1 MDIHLSVE
9 ISCWRQ
15 CFKRTFERYSSLDGP
30 SSGSFGLGNSPGRSA
45 MTLYH
50 EPGSSSGSR
59 TIWSRAFARASCNR
73 RQPGT
78 CYGVV
83 ELRLLGVC
91 SRLGL
96 RNRQHRLGGGIGLT
110 GSPGE
115 AVGIPLL
122 SRLMPYLS

>member
-30 SSGSFGLGNSPGRSA
+30 SSGSIGLGNSPGRSA

-59 TIWSRAFARASCNR
+59 MIWSRAFAMDSCNIKL
-73 RQPGT
+73 PT
-78 CYGVV
+78 SYGVV

-91 SRLGL
+91 SRLGG
-96 RNRQHRLGGGIGLT
+96 RERT
-110 GSPGE
+110 T
-115 AVGIPLL
+115 L
-122 SRLMPYLS
+122 SRRVSD

>member
-1 MDIHLSVE
+1 MDIRLSVE

-45 MTLYH
+45 IILYH

-59 TIWSRAFARASCNR
+59 MIWSRAFTMDSCNR
-73 RQPGT
+73 SLPNT

-96 RNRQHRLGGGIGLT
+96 RNEQHHLGDV
-110 GSPGE
+110 S
-115 AVGIPLL
+115 A
-122 SRLMPYLS
+122 